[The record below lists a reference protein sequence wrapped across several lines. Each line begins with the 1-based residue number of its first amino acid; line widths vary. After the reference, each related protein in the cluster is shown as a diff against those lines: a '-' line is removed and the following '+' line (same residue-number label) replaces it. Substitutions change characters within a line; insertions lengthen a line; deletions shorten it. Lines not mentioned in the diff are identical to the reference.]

1 MPRPARRTRAKAA
14 AAPSPRRARR
24 LRLVLDAAAKL
35 IARNGFDAA
44 TMRGIAA
51 GAGLLAGSAYY
62 HVPSKEA
69 ILIAVHAEGVR
80 RIAAA
85 VQAALAQAATPWDRL
100 EAACVAHLE
109 SLLSGSSYMRVIA
122 AEFPRR
128 CSKAARAALVAQR
141 DDYERIFA
149 GLCAGLP
156 LPAGTDA
163 RILRLALLGSLNRT
177 LSWYRRGRGHLSPA
191 DTARAILRLYRDR
204 LDTTAGR

>member
-1 MPRPARRTRAKAA
+1 MRAPNRHRAKAN
-14 AAPSPRRARR
+14 APSPRRARR
-24 LRLVLDAAAKL
+24 LRSVLDAAARL
-35 IARNGFDAA
+35 IAKDGFDAA

-69 ILIAVHAEGVR
+69 LLIAVHAEGVR

-85 VQAALAQAATPWDRL
+85 VEAAAAAAAAPWDRL
-100 EAACVAHLE
+100 EAASVAHLE

-128 CSKAARAALVAQR
+128 CSRAARKALIAQR
-141 DDYERIFA
+141 DGYERIFA
-149 GLCAGLP
+149 ELCSGLP
-156 LPAGTDA
+156 LPADVDA
-163 RILRLALLGSLNRT
+163 RIFRLALLGSLNRT
-177 LSWYRRGRGHLSPA
+177 LGWYRPGRGNLSPA

>member
-1 MPRPARRTRAKAA
+1 MRVPNRHRARAA
-14 AAPSPRRARR
+14 AAPSPRRERR
-24 LRLVLDAAAKL
+24 LRSVLDAAAKL
-35 IARNGFDAA
+35 IAKDGFDAA

-85 VQAALAQAATPWDRL
+85 VEAAVAQAATPWDRL

-128 CSKAARAALVAQR
+128 CSKAARAALIAQR

-149 GLCAGLP
+149 GLCSGLP
-156 LPAGTDA
+156 LPPDVDA
-163 RILRLALLGSLNRT
+163 RVFRLALLGSLNRT
-177 LSWYRRGRGHLSPA
+177 LSWYRPGRGNLSPA

-204 LDTTAGR
+204 LDATAGR

>member
-1 MPRPARRTRAKAA
+1 MRASGRPKKKAA
-14 AAPSPRRARR
+14 AAPTARRERR
-24 LRLVLDAAAKL
+24 LRSVLDAAAKL
-35 IARNGFDAA
+35 IAKKGFDAA

-51 GAGLLAGSAYY
+51 GAGLLAGSTYY

-80 RIAAA
+80 RIGAA
-85 VQAALAQAATPWDRL
+85 VEAAVARASTPWERL

-128 CSKAARAALVAQR
+128 CSQAARAALIAQR
-141 DDYERIFA
+141 DGYEAIFA
-149 GLCAGLP
+149 GLCAALP
-156 LPAGTDA
+156 LPAGVDP
-163 RILRLALLGSLNRT
+163 RIFRLALLGSLNRT
-177 LSWYRRGRGHLSPA
+177 LSWYRPGRGTLSPA

-204 LDTTAGR
+204 LDTAAGR